1 MADTPNQSQESREE
15 SEYSE
20 YQKALVFL
28 SKLNGTEKS
37 TTPTSQ
43 LNDIAA
49 KETLFTLILDNQYF
63 WSMYFVNRVRIMI
76 VILR

>member
-28 SKLNGTEKS
+28 SKQNGTEKS

-49 KETLFTLILDNQYF
+49 KETLFSLILDNQYF
-63 WSMYFVNRVRIMI
+63 WSMYFVNRVRIII